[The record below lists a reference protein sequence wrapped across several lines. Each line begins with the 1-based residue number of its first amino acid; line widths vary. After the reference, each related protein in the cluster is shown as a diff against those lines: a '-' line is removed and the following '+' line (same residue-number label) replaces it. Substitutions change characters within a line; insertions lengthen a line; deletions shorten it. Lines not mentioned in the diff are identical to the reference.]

1 MKHVKVILFAALA
14 IIASACTDEVSD
26 SMNAE
31 ISMDKSLVLKRN
43 PNLPIS
49 HSKFYVPKNDVTR
62 SSVINGN
69 SEALLGCGY
78 KLLGGTYV
86 MGDFA
91 NFSAYPVVN
100 LKALQDYDAAYVSAT
115 HLNTSDRKVVTFAD
129 FDRYQYN
136 STVTK
141 KVSSGFSLNFKFFS
155 LGHKKAT
162 TETFKTII
170 DNSNDATFGELSL
183 YFISN
188 QYSLQNSA
196 AARSLY
202 ARKFIEKSFIKNLY
216 NSTISSNLK
225 NYGEFVVTGYLTGGK
240 AYASYAGCN
249 STAKT
254 TEGKEKG
261 LEKSINASVT
271 YKGATGSGELGFTS
285 SNQSSSTTEFKS
297 TDTFVQ
303 IKTFGGIQ
311 DGDAVVKTCALSD
324 LNVDLS
330 SWFNSLN
337 DDKTHTIIDVTDN
350 SLLPLSDFVLEKN
363 FKQRFDDTTNGVLA
377 TYNEFVIP
385 YMETARVMVR
395 STSAY
400 EPLYDVC
407 PVLVTRQGD
416 RIIFKTSQVKT
427 DDELRKNSNAEQFD
441 QKHQAILEQT
451 DKLFSVEIGLE
462 PNKKA
467 RLNPMLRNPLCI
479 EVVDFDKSEYYRYYN
494 ASNSVEYVYNPKK
507 KVAFS
512 YYVDEDEDEGDI
524 AEVYGISSWVDSLP
538 EKKIAI
544 GTLANYYTIIG
555 L

>member
-1 MKHVKVILFAALA
+1 MKQAKVILFAALA
-14 IIASACTDEVSD
+14 IIASACTDDVS
-26 SMNAE
+26 NAIGTE
-31 ISMDKSLVLKRN
+31 TTSMDKSLVLKRK
-43 PNLPIS
+43 PDLPIS
-49 HSKFYVPKNDVTR
+49 HSKFYVPEDNMTR
-62 SSVINGN
+62 ASAIKGN
-69 SEALLGCGY
+69 SEALLGRGY
-78 KLLGGTYV
+78 RLLGGTYV

-91 NFSAYPVVN
+91 NVTYPIVN
-100 LKALQDYDAAYVSAT
+100 LDALQDYDATYVSADN
-115 HLNTSDRKVVTFAD
+115 LNTSDRKVITFAD

-141 KVSSGFSLNFKFFS
+141 KVSSGFSLNFKVFS
-155 LGHKKAT
+155 FGHKKTT

-170 DNSNDATFGELSL
+170 DNTNEATFGELSL

-188 QYSLQNSA
+188 QYGLQNASNS
-196 AARSLY
+196 RNLY
-202 ARKFIEKSFIKNLY
+202 ARKFLAKSFIRNLY
-216 NSTISSNLK
+216 NSTISSSLK

-240 AYASYAGCN
+240 AFASYAGRN
-249 STAKT
+249 STAMT

-271 YKGATGSGELGFTS
+271 YKGTTGSGELGFTS

-311 DGDAVVKTCALSD
+311 DGNAVVKACALSD

-337 DDKTHTIIDVTDN
+337 DDNNHTIIDLTDN
-350 SLLPLSDFVLEKN
+350 SLFPLSDFVLEKN
-363 FKQRFDDTTNGVLA
+363 FKQRLDDTTNGVLA
-377 TYNEFVIP
+377 TYEDFVIP

-407 PVLVTRQGD
+407 PVLLTRQGD
-416 RIIFKTSQVKT
+416 RIIFKSSKVKT
-427 DDELRKNSNAEQFD
+427 DDELRQNNSVEQFA
-441 QKHQAILEQT
+441 QKHQALLAQT
-451 DKLFSVEIGLE
+451 DKLFSAEIGLE

-467 RLNPMLRNPLCI
+467 KLNPMLRNPLCI
-479 EVVDFDKSEYYRYYN
+479 VVEDFDKSEYYRYYN

-512 YYVDEDEDEGDI
+512 YYVDEDEDDI

>member
-141 KVSSGFSLNFKFFS
+141 KVSSGFSLNFKVFS

-285 SNQSSSTTEFKS
+285 SN
-297 TDTFVQ
+297 
-303 IKTFGGIQ
+303 
-311 DGDAVVKTCALSD
+311 
-324 LNVDLS
+324 
-330 SWFNSLN
+330 
-337 DDKTHTIIDVTDN
+337 
-350 SLLPLSDFVLEKN
+350 
-363 FKQRFDDTTNGVLA
+363 
-377 TYNEFVIP
+377 
-385 YMETARVMVR
+385 
-395 STSAY
+395 
-400 EPLYDVC
+400 
-407 PVLVTRQGD
+407 
-416 RIIFKTSQVKT
+416 
-427 DDELRKNSNAEQFD
+427 
-441 QKHQAILEQT
+441 
-451 DKLFSVEIGLE
+451 
-462 PNKKA
+462 
-467 RLNPMLRNPLCI
+467 
-479 EVVDFDKSEYYRYYN
+479 
-494 ASNSVEYVYNPKK
+494 
-507 KVAFS
+507 
-512 YYVDEDEDEGDI
+512 
-524 AEVYGISSWVDSLP
+524 
-538 EKKIAI
+538 
-544 GTLANYYTIIG
+544 
-555 L
+555 

>member
-1 MKHVKVILFAALA
+1 M
-14 IIASACTDEVSD
+14 
-26 SMNAE
+26 
-31 ISMDKSLVLKRN
+31 
-43 PNLPIS
+43 
-49 HSKFYVPKNDVTR
+49 
-62 SSVINGN
+62 
-69 SEALLGCGY
+69 
-78 KLLGGTYV
+78 GGTYV

-91 NFSAYPVVN
+91 NVTFPIIN
-100 LKALQDYDAAYVSAT
+100 LDALQVYDATYVSAT
-115 HLNTSDRKVVTFAD
+115 HLNTSDRNVVTFAD

-141 KVSSGFSLNFKFFS
+141 KVSSGFSLNFKVFS
-155 LGHKKAT
+155 LGHKKTT

-170 DNSNDATFGELSL
+170 DNSDEATFGELSL
-183 YFISN
+183 YFINN
-188 QYSLQNSA
+188 QYGLQNA
-196 AARSLY
+196 KDARNLY
-202 ARKFIEKSFIKNLY
+202 ARKFLAKSFVRNLY
-216 NSTISSNLK
+216 NSTLASVLD
-225 NYGEFVVTGYLTGGK
+225 NYGDFVVTGYLTGGK
-240 AYASYAGCN
+240 AFANYAGRN
-249 STAKT
+249 STANT

-271 YKGATGSGELGFTS
+271 YKGTTGSGELGFTS
-285 SNQSSSTTEFKS
+285 SNQSSSTSEFKS

-311 DGDAVVKTCALSD
+311 DGNAVVKACALSD

-337 DDKTHTIIDVTDN
+337 DDNNHTIIDVTDN
-350 SLLPLSDFVLEKN
+350 SLFPLSDFVLEKN
-363 FKQRFDDTTNGVLA
+363 FKQRLDDTTNGVLA

-416 RIIFKTSQVKT
+416 RIIFKSSQVKT
-427 DDELRKNSNAEQFD
+427 DDELRKNNSAEQFA
-441 QKHQAILEQT
+441 QKHQTILAQT
-451 DKLFSVEIGLE
+451 EKLFSAEIGLE

-467 RLNPMLRNPLCI
+467 KLTPMLRNPLCI
-479 EVVDFDKSEYYRYYN
+479 EVEDFDKSEYYRYYN

-512 YYVDEDEDEGDI
+512 YYVDEDEDDI

-538 EKKIAI
+538 EKKISI

>member
-141 KVSSGFSLNFKFFS
+141 KVSSGFSLNFKIFS

-183 YFISN
+183 YFINN

-196 AARSLY
+196 AARRLY

-261 LEKSINASVT
+261 LEKSINASIT

-416 RIIFKTSQVKT
+416 RIIFKSSQVKT
-427 DDELRKNSNAEQFD
+427 DDELRKNNSAEQFA
-441 QKHQAILEQT
+441 QKHQTILAQT
-451 DKLFSVEIGLE
+451 EKLFSAEIGLE
-462 PNKKA
+462 PNKKEK
-467 RLNPMLRNPLCI
+467 LNPMLRNPLCI
-479 EVVDFDKSEYYRYYN
+479 EVEDFDKSEYYRYYN
-494 ASNSVEYVYNPKK
+494 ASNSIEYVYNPKK

-512 YYVDEDEDEGDI
+512 YYVDEDEDDI

-538 EKKIAI
+538 EKKISI

>member
-129 FDRYQYN
+129 FNRYQYN

-141 KVSSGFSLNFKFFS
+141 KVSSGFSLNFKIFS

-183 YFISN
+183 YFINN

-196 AARSLY
+196 AARRLY

-261 LEKSINASVT
+261 LEKSINASIT

-416 RIIFKTSQVKT
+416 RIIFKSSQVKT
-427 DDELRKNSNAEQFD
+427 DDELRKNNSAEQFA
-441 QKHQAILEQT
+441 QKHQTILAQT
-451 DKLFSVEIGLE
+451 EKLFSAEIGLE
-462 PNKKA
+462 PNKKVK
-467 RLNPMLRNPLCI
+467 LNPMLRNPLCI
-479 EVVDFDKSEYYRYYN
+479 EVEDFDKSEYYRYYN
-494 ASNSVEYVYNPKK
+494 ASNSIEYVYNPKK

-512 YYVDEDEDEGDI
+512 YYVDEDEDDI

-538 EKKIAI
+538 EKKISI

>member
-141 KVSSGFSLNFKFFS
+141 KVSSGFSLNFKIFS

-183 YFISN
+183 YFINN

-196 AARSLY
+196 AARRLY

-261 LEKSINASVT
+261 LEKSINASIT

-377 TYNEFVIP
+377 IYNEFVIP

-416 RIIFKTSQVKT
+416 RIIFKSSQVKT
-427 DDELRKNSNAEQFD
+427 DDELRKNNSAEQFA
-441 QKHQAILEQT
+441 QKHQTIL
-451 DKLFSVEIGLE
+451 
-462 PNKKA
+462 A
-467 RLNPMLRNPLCI
+467 
-479 EVVDFDKSEYYRYYN
+479 
-494 ASNSVEYVYNPKK
+494 
-507 KVAFS
+507 
-512 YYVDEDEDEGDI
+512 
-524 AEVYGISSWVDSLP
+524 
-538 EKKIAI
+538 
-544 GTLANYYTIIG
+544 
-555 L
+555 

>member
-14 IIASACTDEVSD
+14 IIASACTDEISD
-26 SMNAE
+26 SMSVKT
-31 ISMDKSLVLKRN
+31 SMDKSLVLKRN
-43 PNLPIS
+43 PNLPVP
-49 HSKFYVPKNDVTR
+49 HSKFEVPQRDASRASAV
-62 SSVINGN
+62 NGN
-69 SEALLGCGY
+69 SEALLGRGY

-91 NFSAYPVVN
+91 NVTFPIIN
-100 LKALQDYDAAYVSAT
+100 LDALQVYDATYVSAT
-115 HLNTSDRKVVTFAD
+115 HLNTSDRNVVTFAD

-141 KVSSGFSLNFKFFS
+141 KVSSGFSLNFKVFS
-155 LGHKKAT
+155 LGHKKTT

-170 DNSNDATFGELSL
+170 DNSDEATFGELSL
-183 YFISN
+183 YFINN
-188 QYSLQNSA
+188 QYGLQNA
-196 AARSLY
+196 KDTRNLY
-202 ARKFIEKSFIKNLY
+202 ARKFLAKSFVRNLY
-216 NSTISSNLK
+216 NSTLASVLD
-225 NYGEFVVTGYLTGGK
+225 NYGDFVVTGYLTGGK
-240 AYASYAGCN
+240 AFANYAGRN

-285 SNQSSSTTEFKS
+285 SNQSSSTSEFKS

-311 DGDAVVKTCALSD
+311 DGNAVVKACALSD

-337 DDKTHTIIDVTDN
+337 DDNNHTIIDVTDN
-350 SLLPLSDFVLEKN
+350 SLFPLSDFVLEKN
-363 FKQRFDDTTNGVLA
+363 FKQRLDDTTNGVLA

-416 RIIFKTSQVKT
+416 RIIFKSSQVKT
-427 DDELRKNSNAEQFD
+427 DDELRKNNSAEQFA
-441 QKHQAILEQT
+441 QKHQTILAQT
-451 DKLFSVEIGLE
+451 EKLFSAEIGLE

-467 RLNPMLRNPLCI
+467 KLNPMLRNPLCI
-479 EVVDFDKSEYYRYYN
+479 EVEDFDKSEYYRYYN

-512 YYVDEDEDEGDI
+512 YYVDEDEDDI

-538 EKKIAI
+538 EKKISI